1 MDNKLILVNEEDEEI
16 GYCKKMN
23 AHINEYLHRAFSLFI
38 YNKTD
43 NKLLIHKRALGKYHS
58 GGLWTNSCC
67 SHPRYG
73 ENLIDS
79 VIRRTKEE
87 LGLDINSYIDNLR
100 EVGKFHYYK
109 KFTDCAEN
117 EIDHVFMLTIYKQP
131 LLDVD
136 PDEIDDIQWKNIN
149 EIVQELEE
157 NPDQFTAW
165 FPQAFELFV
174 STLKHGVVYNTVVN

>member
-16 GYCKKMN
+16 GYCEKMN

-67 SHPRYG
+67 SHPKYG

-87 LGLDINSYIDNLR
+87 LGLDISSYIDNLR

-117 EIDHVFMLTIYKQP
+117 EIDHIFMLTIYKQP
-131 LLDVD
+131 MLDVD
-136 PDEIDDIQWKNIN
+136 PDEMDDVQWKNIN
-149 EIVQELEE
+149 EIVQKLAE

-165 FPQAFELFV
+165 FPQAFELFRA
-174 STLKHGVVYNTVVN
+174 NIQ

>member
-131 LLDVD
+131 NILRRLQ
-136 PDEIDDIQWKNIN
+136 PKNKN
-149 EIVQELEE
+149 
-157 NPDQFTAW
+157 N
-165 FPQAFELFV
+165 
-174 STLKHGVVYNTVVN
+174 KHIFNRLSALISVTKGGEYP

>member
-16 GYCKKMN
+16 GYCEKMK

-38 YNKTD
+38 YNRTD

-131 LLDVD
+131 MLDVD
-136 PDEIDDIQWKNIN
+136 SDEIDDLQWKNIN
-149 EIVQELEE
+149 EIVQKLEE

-165 FPQAFELFV
+165 FPQAFELFRA
-174 STLKHGVVYNTVVN
+174 NIQ